1 MFRRYIEGLK
11 IMDTVKFNLSWSACS
26 EIRDKYPER
35 VLTDMDAGNFYFTD
49 DSVFLHLPAEALD
62 RVKAAT

>member
-1 MFRRYIEGLK
+1 
-11 IMDTVKFNLSWSACS
+11 MDTVKINLSWSALS
-26 EIRDKYPER
+26 EIRDKYPEG
-35 VLTDMDAGNFYFTD
+35 VLIYIHASNFHFTD

>member
-1 MFRRYIEGLK
+1 
-11 IMDTVKFNLSWSACS
+11 MDTVKINLSWSAFS

-35 VLTDMDAGNFYFTD
+35 VLTDIDAGNFHFTD

-62 RVKAAT
+62 RVKATT

>member
-1 MFRRYIEGLK
+1 
-11 IMDTVKFNLSWSACS
+11 MDTVKVNLSWSAFT

-35 VLTDMDAGNFYFTD
+35 VLSDIDASNFLFTD
-49 DSVFLHLPAEALD
+49 NVVFLHLPAEALD

>member
-11 IMDTVKFNLSWSACS
+11 LMDTVKINMSWPVFT

-35 VLTDMDAGNFYFTD
+35 VLTDIDAGNFHFND
-49 DSVFLHLPAEALD
+49 DSVFLHLPAEVLD
-62 RVKAAT
+62 RVKATN

>member
-1 MFRRYIEGLK
+1 
-11 IMDTVKFNLSWSACS
+11 MDTVKINLSWSAFS

-35 VLTDMDAGNFYFTD
+35 VLTDIDAGNFHFTD
-49 DSVFLHLPAEALD
+49 NGVFLHLPAEALD

>member
-1 MFRRYIEGLK
+1 
-11 IMDTVKFNLSWSACS
+11 MDTVKVNLSWSAFS

-35 VLTDMDAGNFYFTD
+35 VLNDIHARNFYFTD
-49 DSVFLHLPAEALD
+49 DTVFLHLPAEALD

>member
-1 MFRRYIEGLK
+1 
-11 IMDTVKFNLSWSACS
+11 MDTVRINLSWSAFS

-35 VLTDMDAGNFYFTD
+35 ELNDIHACNFHFTD
-49 DSVFLHLPAEALD
+49 DSVFLHLPAETLD

>member
-1 MFRRYIEGLK
+1 
-11 IMDTVKFNLSWSACS
+11 MDTVKINLSWSAFS

-35 VLTDMDAGNFYFTD
+35 VLTDIDAGNFLFTD

-62 RVKAAT
+62 RIKATT